1 MNVAGQFSPPLRFVP
16 PRRPGAGVL
25 SPIESLSAAW
35 RETLRLLLRPF
46 NGRRWIMLSVVCMFL
61 GGGTSTAAFQWG
73 FSTLPF
79 DVNPAQILL
88 RLRLIIAE
96 HLSLIVLAVTLILGL
111 VLALVYARCVLR
123 FVLVDAVI
131 KQDVALGPAWRNLQ
145 PFGRA
150 YFFWLL
156 GVLSTLLL
164 MASAVALLS
173 FPHLSSARAES
184 RPSWL
189 ASLLLV
195 TALAMVV
202 LVGLLAAVVIT
213 LTDDLVVPLIYAERI
228 SFPAAWGKVWKVARR
243 DMGTFVFYVALRF
256 VVSIG
261 ISVAVLFF
269 LFPVLMGLS
278 SGAIIAAALVI
289 LALRV
294 VGFAWVWNPV
304 TMLLGVVALLLLT
317 GLLFILLSVAG
328 MPGQVYLQNYGVRF
342 IASRAPSLEALCRA
356 SSASGRRQ

>member
-1 MNVAGQFSPPLRFVP
+1 
-16 PRRPGAGVL
+16 
-25 SPIESLSAAW
+25 
-35 RETLRLLLRPF
+35 
-46 NGRRWIMLSVVCMFL
+46 MFL
-61 GGGTSTAAFQWG
+61 GGGTATAAFQWG
-73 FSTLPF
+73 FSTLP
-79 DVNPAQILL
+79 VEIHPAQISF

-96 HLSLIVLAVTLILGL
+96 HLSLIVLAGTLIVGL

-131 KQDVALGPAWRNLQ
+131 KQDVALGPAWRSLQ
-145 PFGRA
+145 PCGRA

-156 GVLSTLLL
+156 GVLSALLL
-164 MASAVALLS
+164 MASAVGVLL
-173 FPHLSSARAES
+173 FPYLSSIRAES

-195 TALAMVV
+195 T
-202 LVGLLAAVVIT
+202 GLAAVVVVGLLVAIAIT

-228 SFPAAWGKVWKVARR
+228 SLPAAWGKVWNVARR
-243 DMGTFVFYVALRF
+243 DTGTFVIYVALRF
-256 VVSIG
+256 VVSMG

-294 VGFAWVWNPV
+294 VGFAWAWNPV
-304 TMLLGVVALLLLT
+304 TTLVGVVALLLLT
-317 GLLFILLSVAG
+317 SLLFILLSVAG

-356 SSASGRRQ
+356 SSASSRRH

>member
-1 MNVAGQFSPPLRFVP
+1 LNAAGQFSPPLRFVP
-16 PRRPGAGVL
+16 ARRPGLGAL
-25 SPIESLSAAW
+25 SPVEALAAAW
-35 RETLRLLLRPF
+35 RETLRLLFRPF
-46 NGRRWIMLSVVCMFL
+46 NGRRWVMLTVVCMFL

-73 FSTLPF
+73 FSILPV
-79 DVNPAQILL
+79 DIHRAQLLL

-96 HLSLIVLAVTLILGL
+96 HLSLIALAVALILGL
-111 VLALVYARCVLR
+111 LLALVYVRCTLR

-131 KQDVALGPAWRNLQ
+131 KQQVTLASAWRNLQ

-156 GVLSTLLL
+156 GVLGTLLL
-164 MASAVALLS
+164 MASAVAVLS
-173 FPHLSSARAES
+173 FPYLSSGRVEGQ
-184 RPSWL
+184 PSWL

-195 TALAMVV
+195 MALAGVV
-202 LVGLLAAVVIT
+202 VVGLLVAVAIT
-213 LTDDLVVPLIYAERI
+213 LTDDLVIPLIYAERI
-228 SFPAAWGKVWKVARR
+228 SLPAAWGKVWQLARL

-256 VVSIG
+256 VVSMG

-294 VGFAWVWNPV
+294 VGFAWAWNSV
-304 TMLLGVVALLLLT
+304 TILLGAVALLLLT
-317 GLLFILLSVAG
+317 SLLFILLSVAG

-342 IASRAPSLEALCRA
+342 IAARAPSLEALCRA
-356 SSASGRRQ
+356 SAASGRRR